1 MAHRKPLQ
9 SACKN
14 FEEDLVLY
22 YYGETGDDERRRVNQ
37 HLAECISCQGF
48 VEDLRRLLPQIAKS
62 AQIPPSFWDEYY
74 RETVAK
80 LAQQEARK
88 HWWRALFAPRQIWLV
103 PAFGTVAVAILVV
116 GLLFGKGNLN
126 SFMHRTSERIPQEI
140 LADEN
145 QLQFFES
152 MDLLESLGTLEKQD
166 DQNAEST
173 NTQSS
178 RVRQQHAV
186 A

>member
-1 MAHRKPLQ
+1 M
-9 SACKN
+9 
-14 FEEDLVLY
+14 
-22 YYGETGDDERRRVNQ
+22 
-37 HLAECISCQGF
+37 
-48 VEDLRRLLPQIAKS
+48 
-62 AQIPPSFWDEYY
+62 
-74 RETVAK
+74 
-80 LAQQEARK
+80 
-88 HWWRALFAPRQIWLV
+88 V

-140 LADEN
+140 LADES

-166 DQNAEST
+166 DQNTDST

-178 RVRQQHAV
+178 RVRLQHAV